1 MAQIELTKNAIERA
15 FGRRIKSDPICGL
28 RKNKPVTNVRNIS
41 FSMSFDEHN
50 SPIDQCVQKIQRT
63 AIPPVRTEYFSE
75 AENDNL
81 QLTMIIK

>member
-63 AIPPVRTEYFSE
+63 AIPPVRTENFSE
-75 AENDNL
+75 AGNDYS
-81 QLTMIIK
+81 